1 MHTNMFA
8 CPFFGCSC
16 FQHIL
21 QEERNAKYR
30 PEFLY
35 GKGRLSYSESPVDFI
50 CMYAFICSDNKE
62 LSIIFMYNFK
72 VFCINGGK
80 INLVHIFIP
89 VVFGAVVL

>member
-1 MHTNMFA
+1 
-8 CPFFGCSC
+8 
-16 FQHIL
+16 
-21 QEERNAKYR
+21 
-30 PEFLY
+30 
-35 GKGRLSYSESPVDFI
+35 
-50 CMYAFICSDNKE
+50 MYAFICSDNKE